1 MMPSEWAANRLSE
14 HIEEASCVPH
24 FHPCSCH
31 SEWRRSIFD
40 LARDVERRQCRA
52 EAQ

>member
-24 FHPCSCH
+24 FDPCSCH

-40 LARDVERRQCRA
+40 PPACSLS
-52 EAQ
+52 